1 MFVCLVVLSDCMWFF
16 LWFLSLTACSVFRS
30 WVQIFCHLLSFLHRR
45 SRTTGYL
52 LHICRWL
59 QFSCRNMSMRVP
71 CEQLQYGRYNFCLA
85 TFAGI
90 FWSNGSLQD
99 HITTVNFPFGLL
111 AYLICFSWTYW
122 SYFVWN
128 PSSVQYLTIDTGCG
142 VAPLYVHV
150 FHIVPLCLWVLG
162 LWTIS
167 RESLHSN
174 HSMVLTVPTENP
186 WTSEARFS
194 DNISAIPVSRQHFF
208 TDVTEDQCGG
218 YCHTCETKHEEGI
231 AIGESD
237 ARSLSGLDQK
247 V

>member
-1 MFVCLVVLSDCMWFF
+1 
-16 LWFLSLTACSVFRS
+16 
-30 WVQIFCHLLSFLHRR
+30 
-45 SRTTGYL
+45 
-52 LHICRWL
+52 
-59 QFSCRNMSMRVP
+59 MRVP

-90 FWSNGSLQD
+90 FWSIGSLQD

-194 DNISAIPVSRQHFF
+194 DNISANPVSRATLLHWRDGRPEWRLLPHLRDKAWRRDRHWRVWRSVFERIRSESLDAF
-208 TDVTEDQCGG
+208 NS
-218 YCHTCETKHEEGI
+218 HMSKTK
-231 AIGESD
+231 
-237 ARSLSGLDQK
+237 
-247 V
+247 